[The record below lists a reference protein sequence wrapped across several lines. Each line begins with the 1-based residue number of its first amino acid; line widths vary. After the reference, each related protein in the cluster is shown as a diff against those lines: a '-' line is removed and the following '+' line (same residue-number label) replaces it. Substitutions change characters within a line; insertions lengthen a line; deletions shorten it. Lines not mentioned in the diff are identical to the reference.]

1 MISFRHHI
9 ATLVAVFLALAVGV
23 VLGGG
28 PLSGTTGGDDTA
40 PTAAPAEDQQA
51 DPRVAYGDGFA
62 GAVAPVLL
70 SGKLAERSV
79 AVVTVPGA
87 DEQVVTALAEQVAA
101 AGGTVTARYALTA
114 AMVDPAQ
121 KSLVDTLGSQLMT
134 QQPDGSVA
142 AEATT
147 YDRIGQLLGIAAST
161 TTPEGDQVGGKAQA
175 IAEGLA
181 GAELMK
187 SPGDV
192 GRRAPLVLLVLGD
205 APSPEGGD
213 TILSGLVSGLSRA
226 AAGVV
231 VAGTTADGGTGQ
243 LGRLR
248 GEPVAA
254 EVATVDGI
262 DTAGGRVTT
271 ILALARALGAKGGA
285 FGASG
290 SDGPVPLG

>member
-1 MISFRHHI
+1 VISFRHHI

-28 PLSGTTGGDDTA
+28 PLSGATGEDDTA
-40 PTAAPAEDQQA
+40 PTSAPAEEQQA

-101 AGGTVTARYALTA
+101 AGGNVTARYALTG

-142 AEATT
+142 ADATT

-161 TTPEGDQVGGKAQA
+161 GTPEGDQVGGKAQA
-175 IAEGLA
+175 IAEGLV
-181 GAELMK
+181 GAELMD
-187 SPGDV
+187 SPGEV
-192 GRRAPLVLLVLGD
+192 GKRAPLVLLVLGD
-205 APSPEGGD
+205 EPSPEGGD
-213 TILSGLVSGLSRA
+213 TILSGLVAGLSRA

-262 DTAGGRVTT
+262 DTAGGRVAT